1 MNDNAMFQG
10 LDLDAAQ
17 TYAPDEHTP
26 KDERAYSIAWQGK
39 GKWAHLRVSR
49 SRDLGGDFFMA
60 RNDGKTVGGRFRSLD
75 QALKAL
81 GL

>member
-1 MNDNAMFQG
+1 MANKFASIPDG
-10 LDLDAAQ
+10 R
-17 TYAPDEHTP
+17 YALTFSNKVTRFLKVE
-26 KDERAYSIAWQGK
+26 QGK

-60 RNDGKTVGGRFRSLD
+60 RNAGKTVGGRFRSLN